1 MVLIRGLESIGNNCG
16 TGFYIDIPHAKYRG
30 VDVYVILTAG
40 HNLISQ
46 DGTRSADLRVVS
58 KEPAKT
64 SKESDKVSKELDKG
78 WLVPDENVRICPAYT
93 EEPNEDG
100 SASDWGVI
108 FQPKTRAEKREMK
121 WKGFQFNLAF
131 AANPPRGDREDTLEK
146 FMAPRISVTGY
157 RVKPAGEPSLSAGK
171 GWPSGLKRLSYRAIT
186 EQGMSG
192 SPVWGVCDDE
202 LTVVGIQ

>member
-1 MVLIRGLESIGNNCG
+1 M
-16 TGFYIDIPHAKYRG
+16 
-30 VDVYVILTAG
+30 
-40 HNLISQ
+40 
-46 DGTRSADLRVVS
+46 VS
-58 KEPAKT
+58 KEQG
-64 SKESDKVSKELDKG
+64 ED
-78 WLVPDENVRICPAYT
+78 WLVPEENVRICPAYF

-108 FQPKTRAEKREMK
+108 FKPKTPDEKKKRR

-146 FMAPRISVTGY
+146 FMAPRISVAGF

-171 GWPSGLKRLSYRAIT
+171 GWPSGLKRLSYRAST

-192 SPVWGVCDDE
+192 SPVWGVCDGE
-202 LTVVGIQ
+202 WTVVGIQ